1 MDFQNQTIF
10 VDRICQEDFRVLYV
24 YHNDSSEIQGHT
36 NSWKKVLFCR
46 FYEIEFLDQ
55 NDLQLTD
62 KDHAKHFVT
71 KIIDIFQN
79 WFHFH
84 FISIQL
90 NAA

>member
-46 FYEIEFLDQ
+46 FYEIEFVDQ
-55 NDLQLTD
+55 NDL
-62 KDHAKHFVT
+62 
-71 KIIDIFQN
+71 
-79 WFHFH
+79 
-84 FISIQL
+84 
-90 NAA
+90 